1 MNKWMIQHKKLAVS
15 GILGMGLLLSACGS
29 SGTQSESGAT
39 AEAEGPVETEFWY
52 GLGSNAGEKME
63 ELITEFNESQDQY
76 IIKGVQQADYS
87 ETYQNLQAAIASDT
101 APGLVLLGN
110 AYVNTLGD
118 SEALAPLDSYISETE
133 GFNQEDFLPAFMEQ
147 AHVNDTL
154 YALPAYG
161 TTQVMYYRSDI
172 FEEAGVDP
180 EEAFSSW
187 ENLLTASEE
196 LQAAGA
202 VDYGFAP
209 MWGSGNLIDIALSNG
224 GQILNEAGD
233 EVMIDSPEWIE
244 AWEMVRKAVHEDET
258 FKLNSG
264 GEGWEYWYRTIDE
277 VMQGSVGGYLGSS
290 GDKGDLDFEI
300 IDSMVQPGMNGSQ
313 PAPVADALYLT
324 MPSSATEEEQA
335 AGFAFAEFFTS
346 VESQVEWT
354 KAIGYIPVRES
365 TLENEEYATYI
376 EENPAFGVPFE
387 QAQHATPSFL
397 DPTGGQITD
406 ALTIAADKVELEN
419 IPAEQA
425 LKEVKEVAQEALDAA
440 QGE

>member
-1 MNKWMIQHKKLAVS
+1 MRKWVMQQKKLVIS
-15 GILGMGLLLSACGS
+15 GVLGMGLFLTACGS
-29 SGTQSESGAT
+29 NGIDTESGT

-63 ELITEFNESQDQY
+63 ELITEFNDSQDRY
-76 IIKGVQQADYS
+76 VIRGVQQADYA

-110 AYVNTLGD
+110 AYVNTLGE
-118 SEALAPLDSYISETE
+118 SEALAPMDSFIEETE
-133 GFNQEDFLPAFMEQ
+133 DFKQDDFLDAFMEQ
-147 AHVNDTL
+147 AHVKETL

-187 ENLLTASEE
+187 ENLQTASKT
-196 LQAAGA
+196 LQSSGA
-202 VDYGFAP
+202 VEYGFAP
-209 MWGSGNLIDIALSNG
+209 MWGAGNLTDIALSNG
-224 GQILNEAGD
+224 GEILNEAGD

-244 AWEMVRKAVHEDET
+244 AWDMVRQAIHEEET

-277 VMQGSVGGYLGSS
+277 VMQGQVGGYLGSS
-290 GDKGDLDFEI
+290 GDKGDLNFEI
-300 IDSMVQPGMNGSQ
+300 IDSMVQPGMNGNEA
-313 PAPVADALYLT
+313 APVADALYLS
-324 MPSSATEEEQA
+324 MPSAVSEEEQA

-354 KAIGYIPVRES
+354 KAIGYIPVRQS

-387 QAQHATPSFL
+387 QAQTATPSFL

-406 ALTIAADKVELEN
+406 ALDIAADKVELEN
-419 IPAEQA
+419 ISAELA
-425 LKEVKEVAQEALDAA
+425 LKEAKKVAQEALDAA